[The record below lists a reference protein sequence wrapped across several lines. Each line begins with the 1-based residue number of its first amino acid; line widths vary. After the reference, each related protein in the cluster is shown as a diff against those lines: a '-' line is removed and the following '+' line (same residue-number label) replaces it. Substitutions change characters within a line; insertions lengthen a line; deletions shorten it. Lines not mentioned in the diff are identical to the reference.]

1 MVQKN
6 KARILNTSHI
16 ALPMGRAEFI
26 ALMAMMFATIAFSID
41 AMLPALPDIVSELTV
56 DQPTRAPW
64 ILTSFVLGMGL
75 GTFFAG
81 PLSDAFG
88 RRTVMFCGA
97 GLYIGSSAIAWASQS
112 LELILIARVLQGVGA
127 AGPRVVCIAIIRDLF
142 TGREMARILSF
153 VMIIFTIVPAF
164 APAMGVVIIHFAGWR
179 SIFLA
184 FISFSL
190 ISALWLGFRLPETLP
205 RKNRRPLKM
214 PLILDA
220 VRQMLQ
226 HPVVR
231 ISIIVQTLSMA
242 ILFSLLVLIQPV
254 YQHVFNKLDTFPFW
268 FGGIALSSA
277 LSSFL
282 NAMLVVRFGM
292 RRLVTIG
299 LGLQILFSGV
309 MLILNAESAGSVF
322 AIFALWQAFVFFQA
336 GLTIGNLNAIAMEP
350 MGHIAGTAASVIGS
364 ISTVLAAAL
373 ASPVGLLFDGSVRP
387 LVGTVFVL
395 ACLAFMLMLRM
406 GHLEARQPAE

>member
-1 MVQKN
+1 
-6 KARILNTSHI
+6 
-16 ALPMGRAEFI
+16 MGRPEFI

-41 AMLPALPDIVSELTV
+41 AMLPALPDITSQLTP
-56 DQPTRAPW
+56 DQPTHAAW

-75 GTFFAG
+75 GTFVAG

-88 RRTVMFCGA
+88 RRTIMFCGA
-97 GLYIGSSAIAWASQS
+97 GLYIGSAAVAWASQS
-112 LELILIARVLQGVGA
+112 LELMLIARVLQGVGA

-142 TGREMARILSF
+142 TGREMARILSL

-184 FISFSL
+184 FITFSL
-190 ISALWLGFRLPETLP
+190 ISAIWLGVRLPETLP
-205 RKNRRPLKM
+205 LENRRPLKM
-214 PLILDA
+214 PLICDA

-231 ISIIVQTLSMA
+231 ISILVQTLAMA

-254 YQHVFNKLDTFPFW
+254 YQHVFDKLDTFPFW
-268 FGGIALSSA
+268 FGAIALSSA
-277 LSSFL
+277 VSSFL

-292 RRLVTIG
+292 RRLVTIA
-299 LGLQILFSGV
+299 LGLQILFSGF
-309 MLILNAESAGSVF
+309 MLIVIADGSEPAFV
-322 AIFALWQAFVFFQA
+322 IFGVWQAFVFFQA

-350 MGHIAGTAASVIGS
+350 MGHIAGMAASVIGS
-364 ISTVLAAAL
+364 ISTVLAAVI
-373 ASPVGLLFDGSVRP
+373 ASPVGLLFDGTVRP
-387 LVGTVFVL
+387 LIGAIFVL
-395 ACLAFMLMLRM
+395 SALAFMLMVRM
-406 GHLEARQPAE
+406 GRVEARQPAE